1 MAALGARCGDL
12 AEQRVMIG
20 VRVDQRHEAGCQLSV
35 GSTYG
40 IGSGEGLQPARLT
53 HCRVAGRRSLI
64 WTNTGHSA
72 VAPGGG
78 QNAPVADLTLRSG
91 RPRLILAKPP
101 SADCVLSLFI
111 WHPGEA
117 QSGNKIFLERV
128 MQCRR
133 VPVDVLT
140 NRIEGLMLIH
150 ASPFKGVL
158 SCSKFNR
165 GACCIAF

>member
-78 QNAPVADLTLRSG
+78 QNAPAADLHPSLRSPSINT
-91 RPRLILAKPP
+91 REAAVCRLRSFIIHLAPR
-101 SADCVLSLFI
+101 
-111 WHPGEA
+111 
-117 QSGNKIFLERV
+117 
-128 MQCRR
+128 
-133 VPVDVLT
+133 
-140 NRIEGLMLIH
+140 
-150 ASPFKGVL
+150 
-158 SCSKFNR
+158 R
-165 GACCIAF
+165 GAVRQ